1 MNFSAVNGNQ
11 GLNRL
16 EKYFNI
22 YDCLVKSLK
31 VKSALKSAEKSLKGL
46 EKSKNLISPV
56 GFNTVVGV
64 LSGLVVTWFLLGYSV
79 RMFEYTVRTF

>member
-1 MNFSAVNGNQ
+1 MGLVVLAHSTKPRQVNFSAVNGNQ

-46 EKSKNLISPV
+46 EKSKN
-56 GFNTVVGV
+56 
-64 LSGLVVTWFLLGYSV
+64 
-79 RMFEYTVRTF
+79 